1 MITKEE
7 YTDHKF
13 QLTDKDRK
21 VLELLQENARETT
34 AALARKL
41 GVSRATVQ
49 ERISRLE
56 KANVIEGYS
65 VRLNLGVILHTVN
78 ALVMVQGDNKSYN
91 QTLKVMRAMSAVQ
104 SIYSLSGQWDYALY
118 IANDTLEGLNDTLI
132 KINNIQGVV
141 STVSHI
147 ILENQ
152 LDRRFPI

>member
-1 MITKEE
+1 MDNK
-7 YTDHKF
+7 DQKF
-13 QLTDKDRK
+13 QLTDKDK
-21 VLELLQENARETT
+21 KILELLQENARETT

-65 VRLNLGVILHTVN
+65 VRINLGVVLHTIN
-78 ALVMVQGDNKSYN
+78 ALVMVRGDNKSYS
-91 QTLKVMRAMSAVQ
+91 QTLKLMKSMSSVQ
-104 SIYSLSGQWDYALY
+104 SIHSLSGEWDWAVYVAC
-118 IANDTLEGLNDTLI
+118 DTLEGLNNTLI
-132 KINNIQGVV
+132 DINNIQGVI